1 MAVEMLNY
9 ADLAARLKISPEA
22 ARSLAKRLRLPRSRG
37 NDGKALVSVDLTE
50 INHAPLPPR
59 SPADH
64 QAVTSLKAK
73 IETLQAEL
81 AKLEAVA
88 GGHRADFEWE
98 RDQGQKLKAE
108 FLKMIAVTMTA
119 KEATARLEGELA
131 ALKARPWWRRLG
143 RVTSSLNSRAVAE
156 IDRHHRAP
164 QNPHASETLKPVARR
179 GGGVIRPLIGRR
191 AFASRVLAAEV
202 VRVPAGHLQRIV
214 GGLRAYRSGQ

>member
-1 MAVEMLNY
+1 MAIEMLNY
-9 ADLAARLKISPEA
+9 ADLAARLLVSPEA
-22 ARSLAKRLRLPRSRG
+22 ARALAKRLRLPRSRG

-50 INHAPLPPR
+50 INHAPLPAR

-119 KEATARLEGELA
+119 KEAAARLEGELA

-164 QNPHASETLKPVARR
+164 QNPRASETLKPVARR
-179 GGGVIRPLIGRR
+179 GGGVIRP
-191 AFASRVLAAEV
+191 
-202 VRVPAGHLQRIV
+202 
-214 GGLRAYRSGQ
+214 